1 MSLEKFMVLVQEQML
16 HLHRIDKFEDSAEGT
31 LSIIDKKL
39 FRYDESNNYWERER
53 KRHYVNCWIES
64 PYELSLMW
72 QCYGYNGIAIKTT
85 VSKLRD
91 SLSNDTEHKFNL
103 SRVKYIDYES
113 GESSQDN
120 GTHLNVL
127 KLLFTKRM
135 FFQQEQ
141 EVRLLY
147 SNYNNNGNEPIGY
160 DFPIAVKV
168 LIDEI
173 RISPYADDVIKK
185 IVETEMRNLG
195 LGIRVNNSE
204 L

>member
-1 MSLEKFMVLVQEQML
+1 MVLVQEQML

-53 KRHYVNCWIES
+53 KRHYVNCLIES

-113 GESSQDN
+113 GES
-120 GTHLNVL
+120 
-127 KLLFTKRM
+127 
-135 FFQQEQ
+135 
-141 EVRLLY
+141 
-147 SNYNNNGNEPIGY
+147 
-160 DFPIAVKV
+160 
-168 LIDEI
+168 
-173 RISPYADDVIKK
+173 
-185 IVETEMRNLG
+185 
-195 LGIRVNNSE
+195 
-204 L
+204 